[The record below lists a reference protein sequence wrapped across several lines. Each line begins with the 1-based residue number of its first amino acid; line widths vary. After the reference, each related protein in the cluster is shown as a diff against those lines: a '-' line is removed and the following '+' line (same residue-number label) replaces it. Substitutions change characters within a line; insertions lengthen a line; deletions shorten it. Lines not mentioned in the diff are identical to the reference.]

1 MLPIDETATTL
12 GLTRRQCYR
21 LVTSL
26 RPILAPHIRR
36 GDKGKIL
43 LDSSALEILKR
54 AAALRREGATTTD
67 AMARIQEE
75 INGNDGGE
83 QGKPTGNEDLVSR
96 LLEEKDARIHAL
108 ESEVAFLRLRVAAL
122 TPVALPRP
130 RRWFGWIRGRRIG
143 RASA

>member
-1 MLPIDETATTL
+1 MLPINETAVAL
-12 GLTRRQCYR
+12 GITRRQTYR

-36 GDKGKIL
+36 GGKGKLL

-54 AAALRREGATTTD
+54 AKALRREGATTTD
-67 AMARIQEE
+67 AMTIIREE
-75 INGNDGGE
+75 INGNGGGE
-83 QGKPTGNEDLVSR
+83 QGRPTGNEELVSR

-108 ESEVAFLRLRVAAL
+108 ESEVSFLRLRVEEL
-122 TPVALPRP
+122 TPLALPRP

-143 RASA
+143 PASA